1 MTGIHPVISPRAEMS
16 EKSYLQAIGGG
27 TDVRAYLG
35 TVTDYKTELNYFH
48 QLLKTNLP
56 QFKSRE
62 VGK

>member
-1 MTGIHPVISPRAEMS
+1 MS